1 MERKDINMT
10 EEEYLKAQ
18 DEQVDRKYNNLENSH
33 RDMERHF
40 EKIRKYLDGRN
51 SFLDVGC
58 FDGYMLDLV
67 DCKHKVGIDINQRNV
82 YECAKKGHLVTQ
94 MDIRK
99 DFKFYTN
106 FDFINLKDTLE
117 HIPRE
122 NQKEFLN
129 KIERYLTDDGMMC
142 IVVPIENKEPTH
154 KHPGL
159 FKSIDEIEKLVK
171 EKYKIIESFYLED
184 EKDYC
189 CFLGKKVKTLYTFI
203 RTIGEKTTDEC
214 KKSLIKKGFNE
225 NFLTIENYK
234 PLAKAVKEIIKISGD
249 IKNYYRWT
257 VVFDADM
264 IINVKRYELEY
275 YCWEMEDILRNKYK
289 DNYFMFTGYVDC
301 TKRGIVDSI
310 HFYRTKYCEKIY
322 NFIKDREYKKR
333 VGKDESEICI
343 DVIDNLNLGWST
355 GYKKIPMAKHI
366 YEAQISERHQEER
379 NY

>member
-1 MERKDINMT
+1 MEMRDINMT

-18 DEQVDRKYNNLENSH
+18 FEQVERKYSNLENSH
-33 RDMERHF
+33 QDMKKHF
-40 EKIRKYLDGRN
+40 ERIKKYLDGKN

-67 DCKHKVGIDINQRNV
+67 GCKYKVGIDINEKNV
-82 YECAKKGHLVTQ
+82 EESNKKGYLVIEG
-94 MDIRK
+94 DIRK
-99 DFKFYTN
+99 DIHFYTN

-122 NQKEFLN
+122 KQKDFLN
-129 KIERYLTDDGMMC
+129 NIERYLTDNGVMY
-142 IVVPIENKEPTH
+142 IVVPVEDKEPTH

-159 FKSIDEIEKLVK
+159 FKSINELKELVS
-171 EKYKIIESFYLED
+171 ERYEIIEEFYIED
-184 EKDYC
+184 DKDYC
-189 CFLGKKVKTLYTFI
+189 CFLKKKVKTLFAFV
-203 RTIGEKTTDEC
+203 RTIGEKTIDKC
-214 KKSLIKKGFNE
+214 IKSLQKKGFNYDYMVIKD
-225 NFLTIENYK
+225 FK
-234 PLAKAVKEIIKISGD
+234 PLAKATKEVIKISGE
-249 IKNYYRWT
+249 IKDSYRWT

-264 IINVKRYELEY
+264 IVNLNRYELEY
-275 YCWEMEDILRNKYK
+275 YCWEMEDILRGRFQDK
-289 DNYFMFTGYVDC
+289 YFMFTGYVDC

-310 HFYRTKYCEKIY
+310 HFYRTKYCEEIY
-322 NFIKDREYKKR
+322 NFIKDKEYNKR

-343 DVIDNLNLGWST
+343 DVIENLKLGWST